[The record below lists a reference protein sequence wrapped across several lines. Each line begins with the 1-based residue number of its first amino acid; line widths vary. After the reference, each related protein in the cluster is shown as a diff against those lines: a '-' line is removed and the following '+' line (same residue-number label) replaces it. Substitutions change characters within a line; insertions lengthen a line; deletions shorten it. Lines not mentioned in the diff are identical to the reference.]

1 MPQKFLLGVSPEL
14 TGGAAYKNFANIE
27 SHALT
32 AGTTVRFFP
41 GTYEMGNCTW
51 DGINIEGYGA
61 KEAVVLCNANLTVAN
76 TVTVRNVT
84 LSGNSPAAAST
95 SAALFMT
102 NATNAVAKITFEGC
116 NFTNGDFGVDNQG
129 LAALVFNRC
138 DFTGVDRAIQSNSIL
153 SANASFCFFNTS
165 SNAYFKGANTGLKAI
180 QVRASFSGGSNTGNT
195 TRTVTANVA

>member
-1 MPQKFLLGVSPEL
+1 MPQKFLHGVSPEL
-14 TGGAAYKNFANIE
+14 TGDAPYKNFSNIE

-32 AGTTVRFFP
+32 AGTTVRFYP
-41 GTYEMGNCTW
+41 GTYELGNCTW

-61 KEAVVLCNANLTVAN
+61 RESVVLCNANVTVAN

-102 NATNAVAKITFEGC
+102 AATNAAARITFESC
-116 NFTNGDFGVDNQG
+116 NFTSGDFGVDNQG

-138 DFTGVDRAIQSNSIL
+138 DFTSVDRAIQSNSVV
-153 SANASFCFFNTS
+153 SANANFCFFNVS
-165 SNAYFKGANTGLKAI
+165 SNSYFKGANTGLKAI
-180 QVRASFSGGSNTGNT
+180 QVRASYSGGSNTGNT
-195 TRTVTANVA
+195 IRTITANVA